1 MLRINQ
7 EEPLF
12 QLGQDFRTSK
22 FFAASDIGG
31 SSKIDSENLHHPS
44 IGGALLRFGGL
55 DSLFRGPVGQDMS
68 EAGAGIRTRPSANT
82 RSNITVL

>member
-12 QLGQDFRTSK
+12 QLGRDFRTEQVFRSL
-22 FFAASDIGG
+22 GHWWVVQ
-31 SSKIDSENLHHPS
+31 DSENLHHPG

-55 DSLFRGPVGQDMS
+55 DLNR
-68 EAGAGIRTRPSANT
+68 R
-82 RSNITVL
+82 